1 MVFILTH
8 PYTPACGGGII
19 VIYACPI
26 GMPVAPAGMAFFL
39 ILKSVLLYRQTLF
52 SLYIPNT

>member
-1 MVFILTH
+1 MVFILTQ
-8 PYTPACGGGII
+8 PYTPPERGII
-19 VIYACPI
+19 VIHACPI

-39 ILKSVLLYRQTLF
+39 ILKSLLLYRQTLF